1 MWVRSAWIPN
11 QTVRNGRNFGRLYDY
26 LFLVQNT
33 CAPPSA
39 YSRRATNQTHGC
51 TEKYHSQ
58 DGCHPKLIFY
68 KNNSIGT
75 PYYDQ
80 NIKVIESSSKDIGI
94 NPILMKKYNSTLKLM
109 NNPASFIERFKH
121 GKSSLNTSLPTTVPK
136 VRFLS
141 NVVNVES

>member
-1 MWVRSAWIPN
+1 M
-11 QTVRNGRNFGRLYDY
+11 
-26 LFLVQNT
+26 
-33 CAPPSA
+33 
-39 YSRRATNQTHGC
+39 
-51 TEKYHSQ
+51 
-58 DGCHPKLIFY
+58 IFY

-121 GKSSLNTSLPTTVPK
+121 GKSSLSTSLPTTVPK
-136 VRFLS
+136 VRFLF